1 MRAFIAGCAAA
12 IVIAVVAFFV
22 LDSLGLSVA
31 NVLSSG
37 NVRL

>member
-22 LDSLGLSVA
+22 LDSLGLSSA
-31 NVLSSG
+31 NVFSTS

>member
-22 LDSLGLSVA
+22 LDSLGLSSS
-31 NVLSSG
+31 NVFSTG

>member
-22 LDSLGLSVA
+22 LDSLGLSSSSVF
-31 NVLSSG
+31 SSG
-37 NVRL
+37 DVRL